1 MSILEQRITK
11 NKELFDVNEPEEGH
25 FKRFQE
31 KLQKIQPEVKRSYRR
46 LYVGAMKIAASVII
60 LLAVTFMLFIYNNGS
75 KNLFATEASPELLE
89 AVDYYSTMNEQK
101 LAKIDELSKADAESE
116 KLKENA
122 LANANAIAMETK
134 KLEQEYIASNKD
146 ARVLGAIVSNYRFLT
161 SVLDKVIDNMNEV
174 QERKLGVL

>member
-75 KNLFATEASPELLE
+75 KIYLQP
-89 AVDYYSTMNEQK
+89 K
-101 LAKIDELSKADAESE
+101 HHP
-116 KLKENA
+116 
-122 LANANAIAMETK
+122 
-134 KLEQEYIASNKD
+134 
-146 ARVLGAIVSNYRFLT
+146 NYWR
-161 SVLDKVIDNMNEV
+161 
-174 QERKLGVL
+174 Q

>member
-1 MSILEQRITK
+1 
-11 NKELFDVNEPEEGH
+11 
-25 FKRFQE
+25 
-31 KLQKIQPEVKRSYRR
+31 
-46 LYVGAMKIAASVII
+46 
-60 LLAVTFMLFIYNNGS
+60 
-75 KNLFATEASPELLE
+75 
-89 AVDYYSTMNEQK
+89 
-101 LAKIDELSKADAESE
+101 LSKGDTESE